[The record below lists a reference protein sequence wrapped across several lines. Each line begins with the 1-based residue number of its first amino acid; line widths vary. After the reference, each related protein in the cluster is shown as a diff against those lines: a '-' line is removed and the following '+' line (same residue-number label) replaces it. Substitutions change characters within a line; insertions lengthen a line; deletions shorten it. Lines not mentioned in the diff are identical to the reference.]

1 MQKLFGN
8 KVKELRSESSFSQVQ
23 LSERSGIERAQ
34 ISKIEQG
41 KINVTL
47 ETIYKISQALNVPIK
62 DLFDIEDDVK
72 LKPFVKWAGGKAQS
86 LSKLIEAMPESFDRY
101 YEPFVGGGA
110 LFFAVMPK
118 NAVINDINGELIAA
132 YKCFKSNTSYNKLIE
147 NLIEH
152 NNLHSEEYYYKVRE
166 MDRDASFNDLPLDL
180 RAARMIYLNKA
191 CFNGLYRVNS
201 KGYFNVPSGKKDKVN
216 SFDLN
221 NMNNIKKYFD
231 TNDIRVLNTDFVIAV
246 QDATIN
252 DFVYFDPPYDTFED
266 KATFTSYSKDDFG
279 KDSQIRLSKLFKELD
294 KKGVKVMLSNHN
306 TAFINELYQG
316 FSIQVIEAKRAI
328 NSDATKRGNVE
339 EVIITNYWGNYEKRF

>member
-166 MDRDASFNDLPLDL
+166 MDRDASFNDLP
-180 RAARMIYLNKA
+180 
-191 CFNGLYRVNS
+191 
-201 KGYFNVPSGKKDKVN
+201 
-216 SFDLN
+216 
-221 NMNNIKKYFD
+221 
-231 TNDIRVLNTDFVIAV
+231 
-246 QDATIN
+246 
-252 DFVYFDPPYDTFED
+252 
-266 KATFTSYSKDDFG
+266 
-279 KDSQIRLSKLFKELD
+279 
-294 KKGVKVMLSNHN
+294 
-306 TAFINELYQG
+306 
-316 FSIQVIEAKRAI
+316 
-328 NSDATKRGNVE
+328 
-339 EVIITNYWGNYEKRF
+339 